1 MWNVI
6 VRIII
11 ILFMTLS
18 CSCAHF
24 DDYHGG
30 PKDIQ
35 AFNKAMQ
42 DRQKKIDE
50 KYQQQRTV
58 VYKEEPQK
66 CLAEFEK
73 AKRAEY
79 EKKLA
84 TLQKRYLDEYINNKE
99 FQYITSAKDYDGII
113 NNFLN
118 AVKKLPETDKIT
130 LSKITKENLAISALI
145 YADVNTILS
154 ILEDIFHEVNEKD
167 KASGLMSS
175 TIYGDILAER
185 KKIGN
190 IKAEIRGN
198 AYTHEEALFKKI
210 TGFCFY
216 DLGFEENALS
226 TLMVNPQW
234 KPEQGYLY
242 SLRDMTTIQTID
254 KGILMKPYM
263 HMYMHLTYDKTI
275 FLHTNKNFVDGQLLE
290 GHYAYYTG
298 TFKYQSFVGTRNV
311 YAFKLFHFNSNQNV
325 NGQQFYFYPRIIDIS
340 KIEEKIIDDSLTLWA
355 KALRLNKAEKNYN
368 RFHEQKVPQ

>member
-1 MWNVI
+1 
-6 VRIII
+6 
-11 ILFMTLS
+11 MTLS

-35 AFNKAMQ
+35 EFNKAMQ

-66 CLAEFEK
+66 RLAEFEK

-84 TLQKRYLDEYINNKE
+84 ILQKKYLDEYVNNEK
-99 FQYITSAKDYDGII
+99 FQYIRTAKDYDGII

-118 AVKKLPETDKIT
+118 VKKKLPETGKIKF
-130 LSKITKENLAISALI
+130 SKMTKENLAISALI
-145 YADVNTILS
+145 YADLNTILR
-154 ILEDIFHEVNEKD
+154 IFEDILHEVNEKD

-175 TIYGDILAER
+175 TIYSDILAER

-198 AYTHEEALFKKI
+198 AYAHEEALFKKI

-216 DLGFEENALS
+216 DLGFEDNALS
-226 TLMVNPQW
+226 TLIINPQW
-234 KPEQGYLY
+234 KPEEGYLY
-242 SLRDMTTIQTID
+242 SLRQMQAMQTID
-254 KGILMKPYM
+254 NGILMKPYM
-263 HMYMHLTYDKTI
+263 YMYLNSDKTI
-275 FLHTNKNFVDGQLLE
+275 FLHTNKIFVDGQLLD
-290 GHYAYYTG
+290 GHYAYYIG
-298 TFKYQSFVGTRNV
+298 TFKYRSFIGTKNV
-311 YAFKLFHFNSNQNV
+311 YAFKLFHFSNNQIV
-325 NGQQFYFYPRIIDIS
+325 NGRQFYFYPRIININ
-340 KIEEKIIDDSLTLWA
+340 EEKIRSSFMGQSTA
-355 KALRLNKAEKNYN
+355 
-368 RFHEQKVPQ
+368 P